1 MSKVI
6 RNNYVSKRNCLKRHN
21 RLSDV
26 SLNSL
31 GQQAPAPPSKA
42 ANQAGIS
49 PHKDNEKLVIELTPV
64 SEVWALLRLFYRGR
78 LITSFVDRN
87 LCNDEKSLLQEAYEI
102 IEYRNAINPFN

>member
-1 MSKVI
+1 MSNVI
-6 RNNYVSKRNCLKRHN
+6 RNNYVTKRNCLKRHN

-26 SLNSL
+26 SLT
-31 GQQAPAPPSKA
+31 PPSKA